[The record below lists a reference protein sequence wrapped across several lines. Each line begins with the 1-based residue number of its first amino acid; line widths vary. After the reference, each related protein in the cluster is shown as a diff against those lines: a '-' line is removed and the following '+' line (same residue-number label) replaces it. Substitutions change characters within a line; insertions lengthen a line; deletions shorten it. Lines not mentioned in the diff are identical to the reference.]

1 MALINCPHCGK
12 PISDKAVKCPHCKKD
27 VTFDT
32 DSLKDEAKS
41 EIVAQ
46 SDVQSPQPHPTP
58 IPNVA
63 EQQEQQDSVEFENY
77 DNAKHSS
84 KWLFILIAIIV
95 ILVVARVGYYFMS
108 RNDNQERLTDNT
120 ESVIDTLAVDTIA
133 ASYEVENPS
142 DFVTLDLSAF
152 MLHGKVKSVE
162 ESYGGQVSCTYYF
175 SEQGELTKAAM
186 SEGDYRCKIKRQT
199 NNLILSFENPND
211 EYGGWG
217 YVYTID
223 NSGRLISY
231 IYGSQD
237 GGDETTYSNYNSND
251 WPTRSKTVA
260 ELGGAVTISSMS
272 YSQIDEYGNW
282 TLQTSKDNEVNE
294 VITYRSIEYYK

>member
-77 DNAKHSS
+77 DNAKHSR

-95 ILVVARVGYYFMS
+95 ILVVARVGYYFMTY
-108 RNDNQERLTDNT
+108 NDNMGTPTDDNM
-120 ESVIDTLAVDTIA
+120 EAVVDPVDTLTVSDN
-133 ASYEVENPS
+133 VESPS

-152 MLHGKVKSVE
+152 LLQGKVKSVE

-175 SEQGELTKAAM
+175 SEQGELTKAVM
-186 SEGDYRCKIKRQT
+186 SEGEYKCKIKRQS
-199 NNLILSFENPND
+199 NKLILSFEKPND
-211 EYGGWG
+211 EFGGWG

-231 IYGSQD
+231 TDVSEDCGN
-237 GGDETTYSNYNSND
+237 ETTYSNFNSND
-251 WPTRSKTVA
+251 WPTRSKTIA
-260 ELGGAVTISSMS
+260 ENGGAVTISTMS

-282 TLQTSKDNEVNE
+282 TLQTSTDNEGYE
-294 VITYRSIEYYK
+294 TTLYRSIEYYN

>member
-95 ILVVARVGYYFMS
+95 ILVVARVGYYFMTY
-108 RNDNQERLTDNT
+108 NDNMGTPTDDNM
-120 ESVIDTLAVDTIA
+120 EAVVDPVDTLTVSDN
-133 ASYEVENPS
+133 VESPS
-142 DFVTLDLSAF
+142 DFVTLDLN
-152 MLHGKVKSVE
+152 MKKSRRK
-162 ESYGGQVSCTYYF
+162 
-175 SEQGELTKAAM
+175 L
-186 SEGDYRCKIKRQT
+186 
-199 NNLILSFENPND
+199 ND
-211 EYGGWG
+211 
-217 YVYTID
+217 
-223 NSGRLISY
+223 
-231 IYGSQD
+231 
-237 GGDETTYSNYNSND
+237 
-251 WPTRSKTVA
+251 
-260 ELGGAVTISSMS
+260 
-272 YSQIDEYGNW
+272 
-282 TLQTSKDNEVNE
+282 
-294 VITYRSIEYYK
+294 

>member
-12 PISDKAVKCPHCKKD
+12 PVSDKAVKCPHCG
-27 VTFDT
+27 VTFNKENTHSIPQDSNPTVVDEQNKGLSDNSGKAFVTFYIAIIIIVVVALLGLVTYVYYHFSTKDEVADLSHFVEQFNNATCEPLDT
-32 DSLKDEAKS
+32 LAAADTLKIDSIMWGMADEAKS
-41 EIVAQ
+41 IR
-46 SDVQSPQPHPTP
+46 T
-58 IPNVA
+58 
-63 EQQEQQDSVEFENY
+63 
-77 DNAKHSS
+77 
-84 KWLFILIAIIV
+84 
-95 ILVVARVGYYFMS
+95 M
-108 RNDNQERLTDNT
+108 
-120 ESVIDTLAVDTIA
+120 
-133 ASYEVENPS
+133 
-142 DFVTLDLSAF
+142 DLSAF

-231 IYGSQD
+231 IYSSQD
-237 GGDETTYSNYNSND
+237 GGNETTYSNFNSND

-260 ELGGAVTISSMS
+260 ELGGAVTISTMS
-272 YSQIDEYGNW
+272 YSHPDEYGNW
-282 TLQTSKDNEVNE
+282 TLQTSKDNEGNE
-294 VITYRSIEYYK
+294 VITFRSIEYYK